1 MPKHPNPVRALILL
15 AHGSKSADWRLPFDQ
30 LETEALQRWPF
41 GPAKLAFF
49 EHASPSLEEV
59 VETLAEQGVDQFQV
73 EPLLLAAGFHVQQ
86 DLPERLEALG
96 LRRPTIQFTAA
107 PVLMEDPEIRG
118 AILERATRS
127 QHQGTAWRSPSG
139 EPIACLEKLKVLEE
153 GLVEL
158 EQVFLDLLE
167 DAVVL
172 GCAQS
177 SARALLLQRL
187 RGITSALP
195 DRFIEKKHA

>member
-1 MPKHPNPVRALILL
+1 MHKHSDPAHALILL

-49 EHASPSLEEV
+49 EHASPTLEEV
-59 VETLAEQGVDQFQV
+59 IETLAEQGIEQFQV
-73 EPLLLAAGFHVQQ
+73 EPLLLAPGFHVQQ

-96 LRRPTIQFTAA
+96 LRWPKIRLAAA
-107 PVLMEDPEIRG
+107 PVLMADPHIRG
-118 AILERATRS
+118 AILDRATRG
-127 QHQGTAWRSPSG
+127 QRKDTLWRSPAG
-139 EPIACLEKLKVLEE
+139 GPISCLEKLKVLEE
-153 GLVEL
+153 GVAEL

-172 GCAQS
+172 GCAQAS
-177 SARALLLQRL
+177 TRIQLLDRL
-187 RGITSALP
+187 RRITSALP
-195 DRFIEKKHA
+195 DRHLG